1 MRRKFFVPAD
11 VVLLRTGAE
20 VPSSAFDTI
29 CRAVETLLD
38 QGHRGAVYE
47 LVGMARVPGHQPAGM
62 SGAVLERIGLLQN
75 GLLHQDTAAVVDAM
89 FDAEGT
95 SVVVA
100 AVFA

>member
-1 MRRKFFVPAD
+1 
-11 VVLLRTGAE
+11 
-20 VPSSAFDTI
+20 
-29 CRAVETLLD
+29 
-38 QGHRGAVYE
+38 
-47 LVGMARVPGHQPAGM
+47 M